1 MPGRFWR
8 RRGQPA
14 SAAARTRAVIADPV
28 YKEIA
33 LQLTSTAEYS
43 TPDWSTS
50 FGYIEDIGDG
60 RGYTAGLVGWCSG
73 TGDMLKLLQSYTTAA
88 PGNPLGRYL
97 RLLEQIMDE
106 AYEDRPAL
114 SHRLL
119 DPSFVADWSSA
130 AGDPAFRRG
139 QQEERDRVYWGPALE
154 EAARDGVGPLGLA
167 IYYDVSVNHGPGDDE
182 ESFGGI
188 LTAARRAR
196 RPRPGAGTSPST
208 SPPWW
213 RTACASSRP
222 GATTS
227 GTGDRAS
234 IRAPEGRQPGPNPAV
249 QLVRLRRHICARF
262 LSGTKVAWHALFRRR
277 PTSVVDR
284 LVRPAQAACQLTGSV
299 FRP

>member
-8 RRGQPA
+8 RRGRQA
-14 SAAARTRAVIADPV
+14 SEEAPTRTDIADPV

-33 LQLTSTAEYS
+33 LQLTSTAENS

-73 TGDMLKLLQSYTTAA
+73 TGDMLELLQAYTKAA

-97 RLLEQIMDE
+97 RLLEQIMDA

-130 AGDPAFRRG
+130 AGDPAFQRA
-139 QQEERDRVYWGPALE
+139 QQEERDRVYWRPALE

-188 LTAARRAR
+188 LAAARRAR
-196 RPRPGAGTSPST
+196 RPPAQG
-208 SPPWW
+208 
-213 RTACASSRP
+213 
-222 GATTS
+222 
-227 GTGDRAS
+227 GDEAEYLAAVVEARVGILKAWGDYQ
-234 IRAPEGRQPGPNPAV
+234 RNGRQ
-249 QLVRLRRHICARF
+249 HIH
-262 LSGTKVAWHALFRRR
+262 SGLLDAGNLELIPPFRWSVYGDTFAL
-277 PTSVVDR
+277 
-284 LVRPAQAACQLTGSV
+284 GSYPEP
-299 FRP
+299 R